1 MNIFHNIKPFQF
13 WKGLFNAKMA
23 FVLCFG
29 IFVLMPNSGQ
39 GQKLKKQL
47 EAVDDYII
55 QGNYEY
61 AQELLVRILRKD
73 KGVHQAHYKLAVVYK
88 QQEKP
93 QKALE
98 EAVKAVQL
106 KPEEPNY
113 NALLGSIWFILEDEE
128 KGMKYIENAL
138 LIDSMLPEAL
148 LFRGDYYTKKG
159 EFEAALA
166 DYKLLEKAVA
176 NEPQTLYRI
185 AFCYKQLFQY
195 RKAAKYYEKSL
206 ALNPLDV
213 SGRYELA
220 ECYFELADFGEAA
233 FELDQCE
240 RLESNAL
247 ILHLRAKCRIKQE
260 RLLEAKKDLLNA
272 QAMIKY
278 DLDLQLSL
286 IQVEE
291 MQRVFKMALSRVDE
305 LIATYPNLKPLLVLK
320 GRIQAKLKRY
330 EDAYRTFGL
339 AVNGLEGSN
348 TPFESQ
354 VLVYQNLMAH
364 ILKNGK
370 EQNPERCDSFAV
382 YSYFFYGIKKG
393 GDFVCV
399 NDPYLNIANEGVE
412 SPVFHKAIFFNALNK
427 KYSGNAGANK
437 YKNELERLN
446 ALKHYETIDYHLAEI
461 LLGVE

>member
-47 EAVDDYII
+47 EAVDAYII

-166 DYKLLEKAVA
+166 DYKLLEIRLYKA
-176 NEPQTLYRI
+176 
-185 AFCYKQLFQY
+185 
-195 RKAAKYYEKSL
+195 
-206 ALNPLDV
+206 
-213 SGRYELA
+213 
-220 ECYFELADFGEAA
+220 
-233 FELDQCE
+233 
-240 RLESNAL
+240 
-247 ILHLRAKCRIKQE
+247 
-260 RLLEAKKDLLNA
+260 KD
-272 QAMIKY
+272 
-278 DLDLQLSL
+278 
-286 IQVEE
+286 
-291 MQRVFKMALSRVDE
+291 
-305 LIATYPNLKPLLVLK
+305 
-320 GRIQAKLKRY
+320 
-330 EDAYRTFGL
+330 
-339 AVNGLEGSN
+339 
-348 TPFESQ
+348 
-354 VLVYQNLMAH
+354 
-364 ILKNGK
+364 
-370 EQNPERCDSFAV
+370 
-382 YSYFFYGIKKG
+382 
-393 GDFVCV
+393 
-399 NDPYLNIANEGVE
+399 
-412 SPVFHKAIFFNALNK
+412 
-427 KYSGNAGANK
+427 
-437 YKNELERLN
+437 
-446 ALKHYETIDYHLAEI
+446 
-461 LLGVE
+461 

>member
-1 MNIFHNIKPFQF
+1 MS
-13 WKGLFNAKMA
+13 
-23 FVLCFG
+23 
-29 IFVLMPNSGQ
+29 IFVLAPTSGNA
-39 GQKLKKQL
+39 QKLKKQL
-47 EAVDDYII
+47 QAVDEYIV
-55 QGNYEY
+55 QGEYDY

-73 KGVHQAHYKLAVVYK
+73 EGVHQAHYKLALVYK
-88 QQEKP
+88 QQDKDK
-93 QKALE
+93 KALE

-113 NALLGSIWFILEDEE
+113 NALLASVWFILEDEE
-128 KGMKYIENAL
+128 KGMKYIDNAL

-148 LFRGDYYTKKG
+148 LFRGDYYSRQG

-166 DYKLLEKAVA
+166 DYKLLEQAVD

-185 AFCYKQLFQY
+185 AYCHKQLF
-195 RKAAKYYEKSL
+195 RFNKAAKYYNKSL
-206 ALNPLDV
+206 QLNPLDV
-213 SGRYELA
+213 VGRYELA
-220 ECYFELADFGEAA
+220 ECYYVMQDYDDAV

-240 RLESNAL
+240 KLESNVPV
-247 ILHLRAKCRIKQE
+247 LHLRAKCRIKQE

-291 MQRVFKMALSRVDE
+291 MQREFKKALVRVDE
-305 LIATYPNLKPLLVLK
+305 LIATYPDLKPILVLK

-330 EDAYRTFGL
+330 NDAYRTFGL
-339 AVNGLEGSN
+339 AVNGFVGSN

-354 VLVYQNLMAH
+354 VLVYQNLLSH
-364 ILKNGK
+364 ILSNGK
-370 EQNPERCDSFAV
+370 EQNPQRCDSFAV
-382 YSYFFYGIKKG
+382 YSYFFFGIKQN
-393 GDFVCV
+393 GDFICV
-399 NDPYLNIANEGVE
+399 NDPYLSISNNGVE
-412 SPVFHKAIFFNALNK
+412 SSVYHKVIFFNALHKRYSNK
-427 KYSGNAGANK
+427 ESD
-437 YKNELERLN
+437 YKKELERLI